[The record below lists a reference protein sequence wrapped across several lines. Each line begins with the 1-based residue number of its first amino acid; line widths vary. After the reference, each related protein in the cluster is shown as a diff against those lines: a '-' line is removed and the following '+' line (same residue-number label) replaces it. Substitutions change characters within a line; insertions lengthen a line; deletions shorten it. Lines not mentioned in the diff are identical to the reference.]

1 MVETTFQTLQ
11 RAIILSLI
19 NKLRPLAILKE
30 LFLVVLHNMQYLNE
44 ICEEILKLLVG
55 KHFSDTEKGYN
66 SVINKQILLINNPKP
81 AIPVVKYM

>member
-19 NKLRPLAILKE
+19 NKLRSLANLKE
-30 LFLVVLHNMQYLNE
+30 LFLVVIHNMQYLNE
-44 ICEEILKLLVG
+44 MKLLVG

-81 AIPVVKYM
+81 AIPCGKIYAKFE